1 MSMFPFLKKKKTID
15 VTFKKVEALKERKL
29 ENQDRTVT
37 DCSRQQVE
45 EFLQDMFDDADQFV
59 ILTVP
64 EARYG
69 VRYVQACLGEKGVRV
84 ELGIEEADHIR
95 LVEKVCSKDECLNI
109 FMEFYESAYVWDI
122 KSYCPVEFFV

>member
-1 MSMFPFLKKKKTID
+1 MSMFPFLKKKTTTD
-15 VTFKKVEALKERKL
+15 VTFGKVEPLKERKL

-45 EFLQDMFDDADQFV
+45 EFLGDMFDDADQFV

-69 VRYVQACLGEKGVRV
+69 VRYVQACLGKKGVRV
-84 ELGIEEADHIR
+84 ELGIEESEHIR
-95 LVEKVCSKDECLNI
+95 LVEKECSEDECRNI
-109 FMEFYESAYVWDI
+109 FMEFYEFAFVRDME
-122 KSYCPVEFFV
+122 SYHPVEFFV

>member
-1 MSMFPFLKKKKTID
+1 MSVFSFLRKKKTID
-15 VTFKKVEALKERKL
+15 ATFKKVEAPKERKL
-29 ENQDRTVT
+29 ENQDGTVT

-45 EFLQDMFDDADQFV
+45 EFLRDMFDNADQFV

-69 VRYVQACLGEKGVRV
+69 VRYVQACLGEEGVRV
-84 ELGIEEADHIR
+84 ELGIEEAGHTR
-95 LVEKVCSKDECLNI
+95 LVEKVCSEEECLNI
-109 FMEFYESAYVWDI
+109 FMEFYESAYVRDM